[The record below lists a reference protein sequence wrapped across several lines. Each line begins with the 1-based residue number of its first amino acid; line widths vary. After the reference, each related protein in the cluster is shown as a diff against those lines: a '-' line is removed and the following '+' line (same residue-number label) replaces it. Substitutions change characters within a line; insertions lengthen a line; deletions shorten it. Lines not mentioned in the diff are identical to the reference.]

1 MKQFITK
8 LTKDAGKIL
17 LRHFRKDKSLVKLRK
32 SVKGITTKYDIMVDK
47 FIIREITKKY
57 PTHNILTEETGA
69 IDKGSEYTWIVDS
82 LDGTT
87 SYAYGNPLFSVC
99 VALIKGDELTIGTV
113 YAPAIDEFYIAQKG
127 KGAYFNNQKIHVS
140 YIKELRKSYVFLCD
154 GGETN
159 RKRSGKIVFDLYHKV
174 TDARKLGSAG
184 LETAWI
190 AAGRADAYVTTKI
203 RPWDVAPGVLLV
215 EEAGGKVT
223 EFKGRS
229 WDWKKK
235 QSDLIFS
242 NKKLHNAVQNIVKD
256 L

>member
-17 LRHFRKDKSLVKLRK
+17 LQHFRKDKSLVKLRK
-32 SVKGITTKYDIMVDK
+32 SVKDITTKYDIMVDK
-47 FIIREITKKY
+47 FIINEITKKY
-57 PTHNILTEETGA
+57 PKHNLLTEETREV
-69 IDKGSEYTWIVDS
+69 DKKSEYTWIVDS
-82 LDGTT
+82 LDGTVN
-87 SYAYGNPLFSVC
+87 YAYENPLFSLCIAV
-99 VALIKGDELTIGTV
+99 IKNDKVILGTI
-113 YAPAIDEFYIAQKG
+113 YAPAINGFYIAEKG

-140 YIKELRKSYVFLCD
+140 NIKELKKSYVFLCD

-159 RKRSGKIVFDLYHKV
+159 RKRTGKIVFDLYHKV
-174 TDARKLGSAG
+174 IDARKLGSAG
-184 LETAWI
+184 VECAWI

-223 EFKGRS
+223 DFKGRP

-242 NKKLHNAVQNIVKD
+242 NKKVYSQIQKIVKN